1 MMSEPANG
9 SLSMYGDIQQLL
21 AAYAQ
26 RAADGTAEAARRML
40 VEALVQASEDDVLSC
55 GRSLVL
61 RGDLPA
67 AMDVFDAGAKRMP
80 DSGDLHVGLAGLHWQ
95 MQQTAQAENVLQAW
109 LQRHPDHAPATF
121 LLARLLREQG
131 RMQAAADAVRQLFAQ
146 GAQDADTVIQA
157 VELLDDYLRP
167 ADAAAICEAA
177 IAAGS
182 NDPRIY
188 AYAGM
193 LAIQLGNFDR
203 VRERYTY
210 ALAHEPQAIEWN
222 IPIGLS
228 GLQRYRDAGHPDFA
242 LFEEVIGRKDVSD
255 GTRTTTLF
263 ALGKAYDD
271 IGDYAKA
278 ASYLREANARAHA
291 GITWSRKQWK
301 RLIESRLAAAAY
313 TESLQ
318 ATTGWT
324 PVFIVGV
331 PRSGTT
337 LLAELLARH
346 PGVCN
351 RGELGWLSVI
361 AQRLSM
367 ASHNDRSSLEE
378 AARLYAAQLSQDD
391 SQAQWFIDKQ
401 PLNLLHV
408 DLIMALWPNARI
420 VYCHRDARD
429 TALSLWS
436 QSFHDRAHDYAYDF
450 QDIAAVIQGCK
461 RLMAHWQ
468 ERYPA
473 SIHAVPYESL
483 VAAPDAHVATL
494 AEWLGLPSSPRDAHV
509 EPDRGISTASAWQAR
524 QPVYTRSAGRWHH
537 YAPYLPDLLKIPEH

>member
-1 MMSEPANG
+1 MSEPANG
-9 SLSMYGDIQQLL
+9 SLSMHGDVQQLL

-26 RAADGTAEAARRML
+26 HAANGASQAARQML
-40 VEALVQASEDDVLSC
+40 VDALAQASEDDVLTC

-67 AMDVFDAGAKRMP
+67 ATDVFEAGANRMP
-80 DSGDLHVGLAGLHWQ
+80 DSGDLHVGLAGLLWQ
-95 MQQTAQAENVLQAW
+95 MQQTPRAEEVLQDW
-109 LQRHPDHAPATF
+109 LQRHPDHGPATF

-146 GAQDADTVIQA
+146 GEQDADTVIQA
-157 VELLDDYLRP
+157 AELLDDYLRP

-182 NDPRIY
+182 TDPRIH

-203 VRERYTY
+203 VRERYCY

-228 GLQRYRDAGHPDFA
+228 GLQRYRDANHSDFA
-242 LFEEVIGRKDVSD
+242 LFEEVIRRKDISD

-263 ALGKAYDD
+263 ALGKACDD
-271 IGDYAKA
+271 IGDYGKA
-278 ASYLREANARAHA
+278 AGYLSEANARAHA
-291 GITWSRKQWK
+291 GSTWSRKHWK
-301 RLIESRLAAAAY
+301 RLIESRLAAAPY
-313 TESLQ
+313 SESLH
-318 ATTGWT
+318 APTDWT

-351 RGELGWLSVI
+351 RGELGWLSVV

-367 ASHNDRSSLEE
+367 ANHNDRSSLED
-378 AARLYAAQLSQDD
+378 AARLYAAQLRQDD
-391 SQAQWFIDKQ
+391 SQAHWFIDKQ

-420 VYCHRDARD
+420 VYCQRDARD

-461 RLMAHWQ
+461 RLITHWQ
-468 ERYPA
+468 QCYPA
-473 SIHAVPYESL
+473 SIHSVPYEAL
-483 VAAPDAHVATL
+483 VAAPDEHIAALV
-494 AEWLGLPSSPRDAHV
+494 EWLGVPSSQRDADPQ
-509 EPDRGISTASAWQAR
+509 PDRGISTASAWQAR
-524 QPVYTRSAGRWHH
+524 QPVYTRSSGRWRH
-537 YAPYLPDLLKIPEH
+537 YAPYLPDLLKVPEH